1 MHALQVRFNRVDEQ
15 LTRWMARN
23 GIPLLR
29 ISLGVVFFWF
39 GVLKFFPGLSPAH
52 DLAGR
57 TIDRLSF
64 GLIGPDVSLVILATW
79 ECVIGLGLIFGV
91 YLRAVLLLDTRD
103 LPMEGQI
110 GRTLLIADTL
120 SSSQRL
126 RQVGEEICW
135 PLVSMLEIRGFRYR
149 IVRAGRGGAE
159 LLVWRNR

>member
-1 MHALQVRFNRVDEQ
+1 MQTLQVPAASAKADLTTTDPPCRGRNPFGDLPDE
-15 LTRWMARN
+15 
-23 GIPLLR
+23 GEEI
-29 ISLGVVFFWF
+29 
-39 GVLKFFPGLSPAH
+39 
-52 DLAGR
+52 
-57 TIDRLSF
+57 
-64 GLIGPDVSLVILATW
+64 
-79 ECVIGLGLIFGV
+79 
-91 YLRAVLLLDTRD
+91 LLDTRD